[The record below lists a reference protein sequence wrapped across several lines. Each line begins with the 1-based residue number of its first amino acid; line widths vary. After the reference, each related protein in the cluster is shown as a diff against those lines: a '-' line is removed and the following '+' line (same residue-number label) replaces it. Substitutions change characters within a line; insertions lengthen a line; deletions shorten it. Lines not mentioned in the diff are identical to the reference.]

1 LHHYLTA
8 LCSKAEGKNQIIMGL
23 TIQTNDQVVANIDV
37 TSLSIDDSGNVT
49 VNYQK
54 VLVDN
59 TDGSQENDGAP
70 QTLTLQPADAQN
82 LLDAIEPVLTPLVS
96 GAPAGTSGSST
107 TSTSTTTTQGS

>member
-1 LHHYLTA
+1 
-8 LCSKAEGKNQIIMGL
+8 MGL

-59 TDGSQENDGAP
+59 TDGTQENDGAP

-96 GAPAGTSGSST
+96 GTTAGTSSTT
-107 TSTSTTTTQGS
+107 TSTGTADTQGS